1 MKIRR
6 PVGKGIRC
14 VAVTYDGG
22 NEIPAFEKAT
32 NFMLYFMDNDKI
44 FREEQLSIF
53 PKNTEDLI
61 TQIENS
67 TISEI
72 ICKMCGPK
80 ALSRLKKTGIAVYEF
95 SGYRGAAMDAY
106 QAGKLKA
113 L

>member
-6 PVGKGIRC
+6 PIGKGIRC
-14 VAVTYDGG
+14 VAVTYDGA
-22 NEIPAFEKAT
+22 NEIPVFEKTT
-32 NFMLYFMDNDKI
+32 NFMLYFMDGNEV

-53 PKNTEDLI
+53 PKNTDDLI
-61 TQIENS
+61 SQIENS

-80 ALSRLKKTGIAVYEF
+80 ALSRLRKAGIAVYEF
-95 SGYRGAAMDAY
+95 SGYRGGAMEAY
-106 QAGKLKA
+106 RAGKLHQ